1 MTEYTL
7 FFAVAACVLLLFVL
21 LLLLVLLRRSGGG
34 ETAQRID
41 TLRAD
46 MLSQLR
52 ENREESR
59 RSVQASV
66 KNMSE
71 MLLTAQAQA
80 NKANIDAMENTRKSV
95 QDGMREIR
103 GENSRQLEQMRATVD
118 EKLQKTLDER
128 ISQSFKLVNE
138 RLEQV

>member
-46 MLSQLR
+46 MPVSYTHL
-52 ENREESR
+52 SR
-59 RSVQASV
+59 RSCPTRCAKWAWTRRLSRCTWGLARSV
-66 KNMSE
+66 
-71 MLLTAQAQA
+71 L
-80 NKANIDAMENTRKSV
+80 
-95 QDGMREIR
+95 
-103 GENSRQLEQMRATVD
+103 
-118 EKLQKTLDER
+118 
-128 ISQSFKLVNE
+128 
-138 RLEQV
+138 

>member
-34 ETAQRID
+34 KTAQRID

-52 ENREESR
+52 ENREESS

-138 RLEQV
+138 R

>member
-52 ENREESR
+52 ENREESS

-71 MLLTAQAQA
+71 MLLTAPSPA
-80 NKANIDAMENTRKSV
+80 NPSPLPM
-95 QDGMREIR
+95 
-103 GENSRQLEQMRATVD
+103 
-118 EKLQKTLDER
+118 
-128 ISQSFKLVNE
+128 
-138 RLEQV
+138 